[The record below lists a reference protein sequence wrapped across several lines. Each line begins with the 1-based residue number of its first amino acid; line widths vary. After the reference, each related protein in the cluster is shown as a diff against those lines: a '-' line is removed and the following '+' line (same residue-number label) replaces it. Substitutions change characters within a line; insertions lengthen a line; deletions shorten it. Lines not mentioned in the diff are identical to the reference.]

1 MKFIRRRAKL
11 LVAWRT
17 AAKTAVDPETG
28 RAHKGGV
35 ELLKAVDTRFV
46 SSATS
51 AARLASTRHIGVKV
65 VNDDKYDAW
74 IRTQKP
80 DVREFARDVR
90 DLINSTELKGKLDV
104 LNRVY
109 DPIIKALRVSDN
121 KAGATLADVYA
132 AMTDLNDHIANP
144 IEGLDER
151 IRLKMHTIWY
161 ARWKYLDQPVY
172 VAAMTF
178 DRKYMRANI
187 GNEEFAADRD
197 IFFGD
202 MSKHPELPGRKQ
214 HSDEVMEFRIGMEF
228 VSLKEA
234 VLQEAGMFTTELG
247 FSEHAISSMG
257 PILWCDQ
264 MLRKWPLMQWIGKH
278 LMAMKTGSSC
288 CETGWSFQKLVHSA
302 SRNRQSAK
310 VTFDFM
316 QAHVHLLILKR
327 QEQKDKDLSTW
338 QQEMIEDAIADALAA
353 ELADETGVEDDVDM
367 SDSDDDDDQ
376 VARSRGVG
384 ADGHTFC
391 AWAQEATYGV

>member
-132 AMTDLNDHIANP
+132 A
-144 IEGLDER
+144 
-151 IRLKMHTIWY
+151 
-161 ARWKYLDQPVY
+161 
-172 VAAMTF
+172 
-178 DRKYMRANI
+178 DRK
-187 GNEEFAADRD
+187 
-197 IFFGD
+197 
-202 MSKHPELPGRKQ
+202 S
-214 HSDEVMEFRIGMEF
+214 V
-228 VSLKEA
+228 V
-234 VLQEAGMFTTELG
+234 
-247 FSEHAISSMG
+247 
-257 PILWCDQ
+257 
-264 MLRKWPLMQWIGKH
+264 
-278 LMAMKTGSSC
+278 
-288 CETGWSFQKLVHSA
+288 
-302 SRNRQSAK
+302 
-310 VTFDFM
+310 
-316 QAHVHLLILKR
+316 
-327 QEQKDKDLSTW
+327 
-338 QQEMIEDAIADALAA
+338 
-353 ELADETGVEDDVDM
+353 
-367 SDSDDDDDQ
+367 
-376 VARSRGVG
+376 
-384 ADGHTFC
+384 
-391 AWAQEATYGV
+391 